1 MIYLKMIFLV
11 NCFMFVLQGY
21 FDCFVYWL
29 LLYFMELVMLIINKI
44 SYSFF
49 FNLPKTYEFIFQ
61 ISFDYLW
68 LILKI
73 IYSLNQQ
80 YLRNFNIV
88 SLNNL
93 HHLQQWFDQYI
104 YYNINDHILL
114 YMMNFLLFL
123 INIWHILVTLSL
135 KKIINNKKI
144 WKKTFYL

>member
-1 MIYLKMIFLV
+1 MIFLV

-80 YLRNFNIV
+80 YSRNFNIV

>member
-1 MIYLKMIFLV
+1 MIFLV

-80 YLRNFNIV
+80 YLRNFDIV

>member
-29 LLYFMELVMLIINKI
+29 LLYFMELVMLIINSI

-80 YLRNFNIV
+80 YSRNFNIV

-135 KKIINNKKI
+135 KK
-144 WKKTFYL
+144 